1 MSIKDYAEVLRFAI
15 KMQIGYIADDAE
27 NGISVGNAD
36 YHQGYYEGMQR
47 GLEIALEKIDASM
60 FLAKE

>member
-1 MSIKDYAEVLRFAI
+1 MSIKDCAEVLKWAI
-15 KMQIGYIADDAE
+15 KAQIGYIADDTE
-27 NGISVGNAD
+27 DGISVGDAE
-36 YHQGYYEGMQR
+36 YHRGYYEGMQR